1 MANAAGAGTR
11 QRVEEVGRIAERLER
26 LPFTRYQLM
35 LLAVIATA
43 WLFDSVDL
51 GAITFLLG
59 SIKAEFHL
67 TTAQAGAVSSISFA
81 GMFFGAALA
90 GIAADRFGRKS
101 LFQISMIFWGV
112 GSILCGLAPTVPLLM
127 AARVAVGF
135 GMGME
140 FPIAQAIA
148 SELLPARHRGRSIA
162 ILEGFWPLG
171 FIMAG
176 LITLAVLS
184 SLGWRGVFMVEGLP
198 FLFVFIVRRA
208 VPESPRWL
216 ADHGMFAEAE
226 SEMGTIE
233 AKVEE
238 QLRKHGKELPP
249 PKPNEIKTGP
259 KRWSVSF
266 FELWSPAY
274 RRRTVMI
281 WLLWFFALLGYY
293 GLTTWLSALLQRTG
307 YTVTKSV
314 SYTVLISLAGIPG
327 FAAVA
332 ILIEKLGRRP
342 VCAATLLGGAISA
355 YLYGTSADL
364 SHLIVFGSAMQFFL
378 FGMWSVMYAY
388 TPELYPTHIRATG
401 TGAAS
406 AIGRL
411 GSLIGPFFVG
421 VILPRVGDT
430 GVFAFGAA
438 SFVLA
443 GLSVLTLGEETKGKA
458 LETLAPTAG

>member
-1 MANAAGAGTR
+1 MSDMASAEGRLRA
-11 QRVEEVGRIAERLER
+11 EVVAKIAERLER

-59 SIKAEFHL
+59 SIKADFHL
-67 TTAQAGAVSSISFA
+67 TTALAGAVSSISFA
-81 GMFFGAALA
+81 GMVLGASLA
-90 GIAADRFGRKS
+90 GIAADRFGRKA

-112 GSILCGLAPTVPLLM
+112 GSILCGVAPTLQLLM
-127 AARVAVGF
+127 AARVVVGF

-140 FPIAQAIA
+140 FPIAQSIA

-171 FIMAG
+171 FIVAG
-176 LITLAVLS
+176 LIALAFLS
-184 SLGWRGVFMVEGLP
+184 TLGWRAVFIVEGIP

-208 VPESPRWL
+208 IPESPRWL
-216 ADHGMFAEAE
+216 ADHGLFGEAE

-233 AKVEE
+233 AKVEQ
-238 QLRKHGKELPP
+238 QLRKQGKELPQ
-249 PKPNEIKTGP
+249 PKPFKIILGA
-259 KRWSVSF
+259 KRMSVSVF
-266 FELWSPAY
+266 DLWSKTY
-274 RRRTVMI
+274 RRRTAMI

-293 GLTTWLSALLQRTG
+293 GLTTWLSALLQRSG
-307 YTVTKSV
+307 YPVTKSV
-314 SYTVLISLAGIPG
+314 YYTVLISLAGIPG
-327 FAAVA
+327 FLTAA
-332 ILIEKLGRRP
+332 ILIEIIGRRV
-342 VCAATLLGGAISA
+342 VCVATLLGGAAAA
-355 YLYGTSADL
+355 YLYGTAANQNQ
-364 SHLIVFGSAMQFFL
+364 LIAFGLAMQFCL

-401 TGAAS
+401 TGVAS
-406 AIGRL
+406 AIGRI
-411 GSLIGPFFVG
+411 GALIGPYFVG
-421 VILPRVGDT
+421 VILPKVGDT

-443 GLSVLTLGEETKGKA
+443 ALSVLILGEETKGKT